1 MKYEKV
7 QSILFICLGNICR
20 SPMAETIM
28 LKVLEDAGLS
38 HQIKVDSAGIID
50 YHEGEKAD
58 TRMRQHA
65 ADHGYDILHRSRPVT
80 TEDFYNFDLIVGM
93 DKSNMEA
100 LEYKRP
106 ADAKARLAMVAQYV
120 TPPQPVPDPY
130 YGGDAGFEFV
140 ISLLEEACQNILQME
155 ISRE

>member
-1 MKYEKV
+1 MNNKV
-7 QSILFICLGNICR
+7 KSILFVCLGNICR

-28 LKVLEDAGLS
+28 AKVLDDADLS
-38 HQIKVDSAGIID
+38 STIHIDSAGIID

-58 TRMRQHA
+58 SRMRQHA

-80 TEDFYNFDLIVGM
+80 EDDFYNFDLIVGM
-93 DKSNMEA
+93 DRSNMEE
-100 LEYKRP
+100 LERKRP

-140 ISLLEEACQNILQME
+140 ITLLEEACHNILQME
-155 ISRE
+155 IQ

>member
-1 MKYEKV
+1 MENKKV
-7 QSILFICLGNICR
+7 KSILFVCLGNICR

-28 LKVLEDAGLS
+28 AKVLEDAGLS
-38 HQIKVDSAGIID
+38 SEIKIDSAGIID

-58 TRMRQHA
+58 SRMRQHA
-65 ADHGYDILHRSRPVT
+65 ADHGYDILHRSRPVKE
-80 TEDFYNFDLIVGM
+80 EDFYEFDLIIGM
-93 DKSNMEA
+93 DQSNMRE

-106 ADAKARLAMVAQYV
+106 SDATARLAMAAQYV

-140 ISLLEEACQNILQME
+140 ITLLEEACRNILEME
-155 ISRE
+155 IQ

>member
-7 QSILFICLGNICR
+7 KSILFICLGNICR

-28 LKVLEDAGLS
+28 LKVLEEAGLAADVR
-38 HQIKVDSAGIID
+38 VDSAGIID

-58 TRMRQHA
+58 SRMRMHA

-80 TEDFYNFDLIVGM
+80 TEDFFDFDLIIGM

-100 LEYKRP
+100 LEYKKP
-106 ADAKARLAMVAQYV
+106 ADARARLTMVAQYV

-140 ISLLEEACQNILQME
+140 ISLLEEACRNILQME
-155 ISRE
+155 VQQE